1 MNAVVKARAGSS
13 AARLLEMADLYGTVA
28 GTVHICSYMPQCRNT
43 KAHHGPVTCTVTYVP
58 AFCTLWPVFLRL
70 CGCHLKARKSTRGGA
85 RGQQRHWLCLSS
97 PAAPT
102 SPRAHRCRLRIANK
116 RGSNVRH
123 CQQRASQPAGANRRN
138 ERQPTPPFV
147 DQPASFHS
155 TIPFTTKL
163 GRSV

>member
-1 MNAVVKARAGSS
+1 VVKARAGSS
-13 AARLLEMADLYGTVA
+13 AARLLEMADLC

-58 AFCTLWPVFLRL
+58 ANCTLWPVFLRL
-70 CGCHLKARKSTRGGA
+70 CGCHLKAHKSTRGGA

-116 RGSNVRH
+116 ARKQCTSLPAARKPAS
-123 CQQRASQPAGANRRN
+123 RSQPKKRAPVN
-138 ERQPTPPFV
+138 PTLCG
-147 DQPASFHS
+147 PAS
-155 TIPFTTKL
+155 ILPFTTKL
-163 GRSV
+163 SRSV

>member
-1 MNAVVKARAGSS
+1 
-13 AARLLEMADLYGTVA
+13 MADLC

-58 AFCTLWPVFLRL
+58 ANCTLWPVFLRL
-70 CGCHLKARKSTRGGA
+70 CGCHLKAHKSTRGGA

-102 SPRAHRCRLRIANK
+102 SPRAHRCRLRIALRIANK

-123 CQQRASQPAGANRRN
+123 CQQGASQQEPTEETSASQPHPLWTS
-138 ERQPTPPFV
+138 QHHSIPPF
-147 DQPASFHS
+147 HS
-155 TIPFTTKL
+155 LQSSAGRYRGLVPSPFIPFPPAF
-163 GRSV
+163 